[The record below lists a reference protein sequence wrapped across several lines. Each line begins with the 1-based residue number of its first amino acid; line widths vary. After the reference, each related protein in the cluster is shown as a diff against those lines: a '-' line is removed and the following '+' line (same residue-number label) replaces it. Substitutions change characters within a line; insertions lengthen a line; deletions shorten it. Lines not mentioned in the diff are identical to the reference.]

1 MTSRKLGI
9 QVPLLPDGIDHTLDY
24 IKRIRATGFD
34 AIFTPS
40 LNDYQKELTAMLKT
54 ARDEGLEIDEL
65 HAPFKNINRM
75 WYDEPIGD
83 PVQKM
88 MMDSVDICAAQG
100 VEKMVMHECANRIG
114 PDMSN
119 AGLKRFRE
127 IFLYAKEKGV
137 KIAVENLRRTN
148 SLARILFLN
157 RDLDNVGYCWDCGH
171 ELCYTPGVD
180 HLAIFGDKVL
190 CTHIHDNQGV
200 YMGDDHV
207 LPFDGKT
214 DWEKKAR
221 LIKKCG
227 YNGIMMMEVT
237 RKGYEDL
244 SDDAWLKEAYSRI
257 LRFAEMCDNA

>member
-1 MTSRKLGI
+1 MTKRKLGMN
-9 QVPLLPDGIDHTLDY
+9 VTLLKNDIEYTKDY
-24 IKRIRATGFD
+24 IKRIRAAGFD
-34 AIFTPS
+34 AIFTPT
-40 LNDYQKELTAMLKT
+40 LNNRQDALDAMLTA
-54 ARDEGLEIDEL
+54 ARDEGLAIDEL
-65 HAPFKNINRM
+65 HAPFNNINRM
-75 WYDEPIGD
+75 WYDEPVGD

-88 MMDSVDICAAQG
+88 LMDSVDICAAHN
-100 VEKMVMHECANRIG
+100 VEKMVMHECSGRIG

-127 IFLYAKEKGV
+127 VFLYAREKGV

-148 SLARILFLN
+148 SLARILLLN
-157 RDLDNVGYCWDCGH
+157 EDLDNVGYCWDCGH

-180 HLAIFGDKVL
+180 HVAMFGEKLL

-221 LIKKCG
+221 LIKKSG
-227 YNGIMMMEVT
+227 YNGFMTLEVG
-237 RKGYEDL
+237 RAGYEDL
-244 SDDAWLKEAYSRI
+244 SDDEWLKEAWRRI
-257 LRFAEMCDNA
+257 EKFAEMCDNA